1 MTYEINEHKSND
13 FVQKVTPQ
21 KKRVRQLKFSIYTRV
36 FEKQDNPN
44 IYDYIIFII
53 DRFDTKKVIKGTTN
67 IIDKEYSEFYCILE
81 AIKYIYNSV
90 ENDYK
95 KFIIIKLFSNNIFTT
110 NLLREWIYIWSL
122 NDFNSCK
129 LSSNTISI
137 LKDIY
142 NIINQIKID
151 VFWITKTTD
160 ETTWLLYSKNSI
172 EEF

>member
-21 KKRVRQLKFSIYTRV
+21 KKRVRQLKFSIYTRI
-36 FEKQDNPN
+36 FEKRDNSN
-44 IYDYIIFII
+44 TYDYIIFIT
-53 DRFDTKKVIKGTTN
+53 DRFDTKKIIKGTTN
-67 IIDKEYSEFYCILE
+67 IIDKDYSEFFCILE

-110 NLLREWIYIWSL
+110 NLLREWIHIWSL

-129 LSSNTISI
+129 LPSNTISI
-137 LKDIY
+137 LKEIY
-142 NIINQIKID
+142 SMIIQIKLD

>member
-129 LSSNTISI
+129 LPSNTISI
-137 LKDIY
+137 LKEIY